1 MFEMDN
7 ELYKKV
13 AENSKRVIAE
23 NQKLKLQLAKYEEI
37 IMEYVNSDMIQK
49 SKIDELEGNVEEL
62 EFNLKSLQKEF
73 DDYKNEQDDFIS
85 ENFNP
90 KSSSEMYGISE
101 RDFV

>member
-1 MFEMDN
+1 MN
-7 ELYKKV
+7 KKE
-13 AENSKRVIAE
+13 ACRIIAE